1 MNEAIEVL
9 EKAEGVLMKRIREMR
24 DGKPKYAANHRLN
37 ELRDALKLIKANSKQ
52 PVSEEEVPEFYYGN
66 GFGEAQCL
74 EISKTFYIFV
84 GYDVNRKQK
93 YPTNSHAI

>member
-52 PVSEEEVPEFYYGN
+52 PVIEEEVPEFYYGN
-66 GFGEAQCL
+66 GFGEA
-74 EISKTFYIFV
+74 
-84 GYDVNRKQK
+84 
-93 YPTNSHAI
+93 